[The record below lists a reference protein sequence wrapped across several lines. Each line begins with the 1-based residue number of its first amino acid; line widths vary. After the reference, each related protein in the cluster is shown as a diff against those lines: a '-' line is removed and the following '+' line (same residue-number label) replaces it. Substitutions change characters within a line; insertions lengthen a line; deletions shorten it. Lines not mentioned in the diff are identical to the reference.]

1 VNRRKGDR
9 FTSTTETAASV
20 IVHINHISPSTKP
33 NGGARSAQSELA
45 GLVTGSMMA
54 MVEDGVLDPKLAPS
68 LRVHL
73 DWIQY
78 KTNFRDPV
86 IVRRT
91 TDTRGRT
98 LPLAEIAIDLR
109 QAHADTVAHELAAAV
124 RSLSRGTLPPSGHVY
139 LGEFGPYRNCLI
151 WDFNRLFWSHL
162 AKWETA
168 SGKGFEAALPSGSS
182 DANHPEAV
190 ADSAKKF
197 WALLCDLERRAQLPA
212 EIVGLEIGVGTG
224 ARAAAWLDRFKEMDA
239 AAGTALY
246 ERLHFILGDYS
257 PTSLGRALAAV
268 AHHAPR
274 VSGVALDAL
283 NPYRSLTSYRFKIL
297 YVHSTNTY
305 DNLPFDDI
313 VRRDGRL
320 YLMEVRAY
328 LTASKVP
335 ALLEDFGFT
344 RAELPEVVQ
353 RLLKG
358 GPEALFPGPK
368 GTDCWRR
375 LWDAFKLE
383 ERLRAL
389 DDYEDDHVP
398 PGLNR
403 THLDDL
409 LAEAPDD
416 VRFHISRGAGES
428 FANTLPLLHPRGF
441 LEVQDIFVSDMD
453 DYRKGFRGPGKLD
466 GSLVTWVNGA
476 LLRAVG
482 ARAGYDVHFA
492 PFPYRPGTKTTVL
505 YTTQR
510 D

>member
-1 VNRRKGDR
+1 
-9 FTSTTETAASV
+9 V
-20 IVHINHISPSTKP
+20 IVHINHISPSKKP
-33 NGGARSAQSELA
+33 KGGPRSAQSELA
-45 GLVTGSMMA
+45 GLVTGCLMS

-86 IVRRT
+86 VVRRT
-91 TDTRGRT
+91 TDSRGRT
-98 LPLAEIAIDLR
+98 LPLAEIAVDLR
-109 QAHADTVAHELAAAV
+109 QAHTDSLSEELVRAV
-124 RSLSRGTLPPSGHVY
+124 RSLSQAPDANPNGHVH
-139 LGEFGPYRNCLI
+139 LRGFGPYRDCLI
-151 WDFNRLFWSHL
+151 WEFNRLFWSHL
-162 AKWETA
+162 ADWEAA
-168 SGKGFEAALPSGSS
+168 SGRGFEEALPAGSS

-190 ADSAKKF
+190 ADSAMKF
-197 WALLCDLERRAQLPA
+197 WTLLQDLEGRGQLPA

-224 ARAAAWLDRFKEMDA
+224 ARAAAWLDRFKAIDEDA
-239 AAGTALY
+239 GSGLY
-246 ERLHFILGDYS
+246 ERLQFILGDYS
-257 PTSLGRALAAV
+257 PTSLERALAAV
-268 AHHAPR
+268 AHHSGH
-274 VSGVALDAL
+274 VSGVPLDAL
-283 NPYRSLTSYRFKIL
+283 NPYKSLTSYRFKIL

-305 DNLPFDDI
+305 DNLPFDDL
-313 VRRDGRL
+313 VRRDGKL
-320 YLMEVRAY
+320 YLVEVRAY
-328 LTASKVP
+328 LSSTKVESLV
-335 ALLEDFGFT
+335 ADFGFS
-344 RAELPEVVQ
+344 RDEWPSVVA
-353 RLLKG
+353 RLLEG
-358 GPEALFPGPK
+358 GPSAVFEDGR
-368 GTDCWRR
+368 GVECWRR
-375 LWDAFKLE
+375 VWDAFKLE

-389 DDYEDDHVP
+389 DDFEEGHVP

-441 LEVQDIFVSDMD
+441 LEVQDIFVSDMN

>member
-1 VNRRKGDR
+1 
-9 FTSTTETAASV
+9 
-20 IVHINHISPSTKP
+20 
-33 NGGARSAQSELA
+33 
-45 GLVTGSMMA
+45 

-91 TDTRGRT
+91 TDTRGRA
-98 LPLAEIAIDLR
+98 LALAEIAVDLR
-109 QAHADTVAHELAAAV
+109 QADATTLAEELAGAV
-124 RSLSRGTLPPSGHVY
+124 RSLGHGADVNPHGHVY
-139 LGEFGPYRNCLI
+139 LGGFHPYRSCPI

-162 AKWETA
+162 GQWEAA
-168 SGKGFEAALPSGSS
+168 SGRGFEAALPAGSS
-182 DANHPEAV
+182 DANHPAAV

-197 WALLCDLERRAQLPA
+197 WTLLRGLEGRGQLPA

-224 ARAAAWLDRFKEMDA
+224 ARAAAWLDRFKALDDDA
-239 AAGTALY
+239 GSGLY
-246 ERLHFILGDYS
+246 DRLHFILGDYS
-257 PTSLGRALAAV
+257 PTSLQRALAAV
-268 AHHAPR
+268 AHHGTH
-274 VSGVALDAL
+274 VSGVPLDAL
-283 NPYRSLTSYRFKIL
+283 NPYQSLSSYRFKIL

-313 VRRDGRL
+313 VRRDGKL
-320 YLMEVRAY
+320 YLVEVRAY
-328 LTASKVP
+328 LTGTKVA
-335 ALLEDFGFT
+335 ALLEDFGFS
-344 RAELPEVVQ
+344 REELPDVVT
-353 RLLKG
+353 RLLAG
-358 GPEALFPGPK
+358 GPSAIAPEGR
-368 GTDCWRR
+368 GVECWRR
-375 LWDAFKLE
+375 IWDAFKLE

-389 DDYEDDHVP
+389 DDYEEDHVP

-428 FANTLPLLHPRGF
+428 FANTLPLLHPSGF